1 MALLLMPK
9 GGGLE
14 SGALKALG
22 LGSSKVG
29 TCSDGE
35 RCLELALCGGAV
47 LLDGLPLPAYVFTD
61 GTIVVT
67 CKVF

>member
-1 MALLLMPK
+1 MPK
-9 GGGLE
+9 GGGAE
-14 SGALKALG
+14 FGAPKAPG

-35 RCLELALCGGAV
+35 RCLGLTLCGGAV
-47 LLDGLPLPAYVFTD
+47 LLDCLSLIAYVFTD

-67 CKVF
+67 CKVFWGLG